1 MTRRDPL
8 QACMTYEQAARQVS
22 ELTKRIGE
30 AIHRC
35 DITGLAM
42 EPEHPGPDTVAL
54 WDGNRIKNHLWQ
66 AYHETTDADSPY
78 PPERRLVEH
87 EQEEFLIEADCP
99 HCLEAWRLV
108 QERKVARKAFGA
120 AKRAIRQ
127 IGRSAITRSV
137 A

>member
-1 MTRRDPL
+1 M
-8 QACMTYEQAARQVS
+8 QACIAYEQAARRVRDLS
-22 ELTKRIGE
+22 KRIGE
-30 AIHRC
+30 SINRC

-42 EPEHPGPDTVAL
+42 ESEHPGPDTAAL
-54 WDGNRIKNHLWQ
+54 WDGARIKTHLWH

-108 QERKVARKAFGA
+108 QERKAARKAFGG

-127 IGRSAITRSV
+127 IGRSAIARS
-137 A
+137 AT